1 MTVITHIT
9 IEAKTKK
16 ENRKDMCEAVGK
28 YAERKV
34 ETARVNNLLEIVK
47 NLMESMKWTSEQA
60 MIAMQISDKDK
71 GILLKKL

>member
-1 MTVITHIT
+1 MRIYRL
-9 IEAKTKK
+9 KGG
-16 ENRKDMCEAVGK
+16 RKAMCEAVEK
-28 YAERKV
+28 YAERKA
-34 ETARVNNLLEIVK
+34 ETARVDNLLEIVK

>member
-1 MTVITHIT
+1 MQ
-9 IEAKTKK
+9 
-16 ENRKDMCEAVGK
+16 
-28 YAERKV
+28 KV

-60 MIAMQISDKDK
+60 MIAVQISDKDK

>member
-34 ETARVNNLLEIVK
+34 GTARVNNLLEIVK
-47 NLMESMKWTSEQA
+47 NLMKSIKWTSEQA
-60 MIAMQISDKDK
+60 MVVMQILDKDK

>member
-1 MTVITHIT
+1 MNVITHIT
-9 IEAKTKK
+9 IEVKAKK

-60 MIAMQISDKDK
+60 MIAVQISDKDK